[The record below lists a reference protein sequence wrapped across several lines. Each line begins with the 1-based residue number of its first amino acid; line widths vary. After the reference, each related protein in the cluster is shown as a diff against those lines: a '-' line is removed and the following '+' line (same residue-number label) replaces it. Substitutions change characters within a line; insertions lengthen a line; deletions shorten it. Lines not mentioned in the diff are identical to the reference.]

1 MNREDRLREALRA
14 NLQRRKM
21 KARGLRERVQA
32 QTERPTEKAG
42 ETGMSSDGDAVP
54 KPVDDQS

>member
-21 KARGLRERVQA
+21 KARTLRERA
-32 QTERPTEKAG
+32 QDKSGPLSDEAG
-42 ETGMSSDGDAVP
+42 EPETGPGRDAAS
-54 KPVDDQS
+54 KPVDD